1 MNLQDLSQACTGLVE
16 RAVGGVVAVK
26 AGAYRS
32 ASGISI
38 REDVIAVTAATLR
51 REERVPVHG
60 ADGTQ
65 GAGTLLGRDAR
76 INLAFLK
83 VEGMRLT
90 PLRPSDSTQWKVGML
105 APVVGFTTDAG
116 PSVSLGIIG
125 ALGDA
130 RRTWRGGLADRF
142 IRLDANVFPSQ
153 SGAAVVDSEARLI
166 GMATPGLLQ
175 YSTVA
180 LPFSTLERVLEE
192 LLTRGRIRQGYF
204 GVGLQRVS
212 IRSMRPEQIGTEQET
227 GLIVLSVES
236 GSPAETSG
244 LQLGDVLLSLDGK
257 ALTDIDQLQDGL
269 SGENVGREVEIVL
282 SRGGQKLIRHI
293 TVAERE
299 KKWR

>member
-1 MNLQDLSQACTGLVE
+1 MNLQELSQAWTGLVE

-32 ASGISI
+32 ASGVSI
-38 REDVIAVTAATLR
+38 REDVIAVTDATLR
-51 REERVPVHG
+51 REQRVPVHG
-60 ADGTQ
+60 ADGSQ
-65 GAGTLLGRDAR
+65 GAGTLLGRDPR
-76 INLAFLK
+76 LNLAFLK
-83 VEGMRLT
+83 VEGMHLT
-90 PLRPSDSTQWKVGML
+90 PLPESDSTQWKAGML
-105 APVVGFTTDAG
+105 APVVGFTADAG
-116 PSVSLGIIG
+116 ASVSQGIVG

-153 SGAAVVDSEARLI
+153 AGAAVVDCEARLI

-180 LPFSTLERVLEE
+180 LPLSTLERVLEE
-192 LLTRGRIRQGYF
+192 LLTRGRIRQGYL

-212 IRSMRPEQIGTEQET
+212 IQSMRPEQIGTEQHT

-257 ALTDIDQLQDGL
+257 ALTDIDQLQEAL
-269 SGENVGREVEIVL
+269 SGENVGREVELVIA
-282 SRGGQKLIRHI
+282 RGGVKLLQRI

-299 KKWR
+299 NKGR